1 MSPSVTRLLR
11 WAAVIGAGIA
21 LTLALWQ
28 DPVLADDVAA
38 RPAIRT
44 PTAATPVAL
53 TAPTALELAASG
65 P

>member
-11 WAAVIGAGIA
+11 WAAVVGAGIA

-28 DPVLADDVAA
+28 DPVLAYDGAP
-38 RPAIRT
+38 PATRM
-44 PTAATPVAL
+44 PTAAEPAAL
-53 TAPTALELAASG
+53 TAPTALELAVSA

>member
-28 DPVLADDVAA
+28 DPVLAA
-38 RPAIRT
+38 RPAIGT

-53 TAPTALELAASG
+53 TAPTALELAASA

>member
-11 WAAVIGAGIA
+11 WAAVVGAGIG

-28 DPVLADDVAA
+28 DPVLAYDAA

-44 PTAATPVAL
+44 PTAAAPVAL
-53 TAPTALELAASG
+53 TAPTALELAASA

>member
-11 WAAVIGAGIA
+11 WAAVVGAGIA

-28 DPVLADDVAA
+28 DPVLAHGGAP
-38 RPAIRT
+38 PATRT
-44 PTAATPVAL
+44 PTAAAPAAP
-53 TAPTALELAASG
+53 TAPTALGLAASA

>member
-11 WAAVIGAGIA
+11 WAAVVGAGIA

-28 DPVLADDVAA
+28 DPVLADGVAP
-38 RPAIRT
+38 PATRT

-53 TAPTALELAASG
+53 TAPTALELAASE